1 MSLSTMTANPIPL
14 PARRSQKQ
22 KMPCAEWRGFVEMYR
37 LAAKAFNDA
46 LEVLPSSPGSEFN
59 QVWQRAERARKNL
72 DEARSALLRHE
83 HGHDC
88 TARSEA
94 S

>member
-22 KMPCAEWRGFVEMYR
+22 KMPCAEWCGFVEMYR
-37 LAAKAFNDA
+37 LAAKSLSDA
-46 LEVLPSSPGSEFN
+46 VEVLPCATGAEFN
-59 QVWQRAERARKNL
+59 QAWQRVERARKNL
-72 DEARSALLRHE
+72 DEARTALLRHE
-83 HGHDC
+83 YNHDC
-88 TARSEA
+88 TARSV